1 MKKRIISFLIALI
14 MLLGVVTAGN
24 IPAYAEET
32 NPTTVEQTVA
42 SEETVPSTS
51 EETVPSTSEE
61 TVPPTTEETVPPTSE
76 ETVPPTTEETVPT
89 VTEPPILTAS
99 DNCIKVLKAE
109 EGFSRTPY
117 WDFTQYTVGYGSS
130 CPADMV
136 EYYTQ
141 NGITE
146 AEAETLLRNHLVSIE
161 RDIHVKMIDRYG
173 LDLSQNQFDALV
185 LFSYNCGT
193 AWAYETGGTFHQAI
207 AASATGNDLIRAFA
221 LWCSAGNQIR
231 TFLLRRRLS
240 EANMYLNGV
249 YSQTPPDHYCY
260 VLYDANG
267 GVVSPRSQGYDSKLT
282 AAPFPVPNMAG
293 YVFQGW
299 FTAKTGGTKVTVLN
313 ASTKSA
319 TLYAQWKDGEGN
331 PPPENGATIQK
342 PVTVTVTGTDVNL
355 REGPGTNYTRVGVTS
370 KGQQLVITET
380 ASGSGYTWGKSAS
393 GWIALQY
400 TDYDA
405 VVNNQQPDTKPE
417 DTTPEDTTPEDTTPE
432 DTTTETQPPVTEPPV
447 TEPPV
452 TEPPVTEPPV
462 TEPPVTEP
470 EKPKVTGTINVQEWL
485 RVRSGPGTSYSI
497 VGYLKPKQKVEILE
511 QSTVGSMK
519 WGKIAEGWISMDY
532 VILDKTESSG
542 GNTGSTT
549 PTSWTGKV
557 IADELLIRSGPST
570 SYSSIGYLTYGTAVT
585 ITEKKS
591 DGTLEWGKIPQGWI
605 CLKYVQLNSNGG
617 SSNTTPAPE
626 QTPTNTVT
634 GTVNVQDWLRVRTG
648 PGTSYAIAG
657 YLKPKEKVTITDRKT
672 VGGMQWGKISSGWV
686 SMDYIILD
694 KTGSTGNTGSTPTQ
708 PVIKTITADC
718 LRVRQGPGTS
728 NAIVGYLYYG
738 TKVQILE
745 TKTISPGN
753 VWGRINSGWISMDY
767 AK

>member
-1 MKKRIISFLIALI
+1 MKKRITSLLIAI
-14 MLLGVVTAGN
+14 VMLLGVVTVGG
-24 IPAYAEET
+24 IPVYAEET
-32 NPTTVEQTVA
+32 TPTTVETTTA
-42 SEETVPSTS
+42 TEEAVPSTS
-51 EETVPSTSEE
+51 GETIPE
-61 TVPPTTEETVPPTSE
+61 
-76 ETVPPTTEETVPT
+76 
-89 VTEPPILTAS
+89 VTELPILTAS

-117 WDFTQYTVGYGSS
+117 WDFTQYTVGYGTR

-146 AEAETLLRNHLVSIE
+146 AEAETLLRNHLAGIE
-161 RDIHVKMIDRYG
+161 RDIHVRVIDRYG
-173 LDLSQNQFDALV
+173 LDLTQNQFDALV

-193 AWAYETGGTFHQAI
+193 AWAYETEGTFHKAI
-207 AASATGNDLIRAFA
+207 ASGATGNDLIRAFA

-240 EANMYLNGV
+240 EANMYLNNV
-249 YSQTPPDHYCY
+249 YSQTPPDNYCY

-267 GVVSPRSQGYDSKLT
+267 GTTSPRSQGYDSNLT
-282 AAPFPVPNMAG
+282 AAPFPVPTMAG
-293 YVFQGW
+293 YTFRGW
-299 FTAKTGGTKVTVLN
+299 FTAKSGGAKVTVLD

-319 TLYAQWKDGEGN
+319 TLYAQWEDASGN
-331 PPPENGATIQK
+331 TPPETGATEEN
-342 PVTVTVTGTDVNL
+342 PVTITVTGTDVNL
-355 REGPGTNYTRVGVTS
+355 REGPGTNYTRVGVAN

-380 ASGSGYTWGKSAS
+380 ASGSGYTWGKFDG

-400 TDYDA
+400 TNYEE
-405 VVNNQQPDTKPE
+405 VVNNQQPETNPE
-417 DTTPEDTTPEDTTPE
+417 DTTPE
-432 DTTTETQPPVTEPPV
+432 

-485 RVRSGPGTSYSI
+485 RVRSGPGTSYSV
-497 VGYLKPKQKVEILE
+497 VGYLKPQQKVEILE

-532 VILDKTESSG
+532 VVLDKTESN
-542 GNTGSTT
+542 GNTGNTT

-557 IADELLIRSGPST
+557 IADELLIRSGPGT
-570 SYSSIGYLTYGTAVT
+570 NYSILGYLTEGTTVT
-585 ITEKKS
+585 VTEKKS
-591 DGTLEWGKIPQGWI
+591 GGALEWGKISKGWI
-605 CLKYVQLNSNGG
+605 CLNYVQLNSNGG
-617 SSNTTPAPE
+617 GSGTTPTPE
-626 QTPTNTVT
+626 QTPSSTVT
-634 GTVNVQDWLRVRTG
+634 GYANVQDWLRVRTG
-648 PGTSYAIAG
+648 PGTSYAVAG
-657 YLKPKEKVTITDRKT
+657 YLKPREKVTITDRKT
-672 VGGMQWGKISSGWV
+672 VGGMEWGKISSGWV

-694 KTGSTGNTGSTPTQ
+694 NTGNTGSAPSQ
-708 PVIKTITADC
+708 PATKTITADC
-718 LRVRQGPGTS
+718 LRVRKGPGTS
-728 NAIVGYLYYG
+728 NTIVGYLYYG
-738 TKVQILE
+738 AKVQILE
-745 TKTISPGN
+745 TTTISNGE